1 MKLLML
7 LTSSFIF
14 FNCGA
19 SKSEQELKED
29 KEVLVEFIMRLE
41 QSEGNPHHENIEKEK
56 H

>member
-14 FNCGA
+14 LNCGA
-19 SKSEQELKED
+19 TKSEQELKKD
-29 KEVLVEFIMRLE
+29 KAVLVEFIMRLE
-41 QSEGNPHHENIEKEK
+41 KSEGNPHHENLEKEK